1 MASTVDILVFC
12 EVLIPIKYVKLSLN
26 CPSVYDFN
34 CVLANPILVL
44 VCVKAPNRYTVLAST
59 VVILVFCVFSIP
71 SIYST
76 FAVNA
81 VKSAPAASYAAFAL
95 SYADCDVDSTT
106 DNLVFCELST
116 PET

>member
-1 MASTVDILVFC
+1 MVWFNAPNKYTVFASTVDIF
-12 EVLIPIKYVKLSLN
+12 
-26 CPSVYDFN
+26 
-34 CVLANPILVL
+34 
-44 VCVKAPNRYTVLAST
+44 
-59 VVILVFCVFSIP
+59 VFCVFSIP
-71 SIYST
+71 SKYST